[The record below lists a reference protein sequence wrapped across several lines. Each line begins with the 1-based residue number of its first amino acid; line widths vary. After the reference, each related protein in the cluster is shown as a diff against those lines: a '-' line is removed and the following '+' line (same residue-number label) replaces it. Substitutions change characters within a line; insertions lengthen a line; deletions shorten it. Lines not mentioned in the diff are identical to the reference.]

1 MKKQFLLSVVFLF
14 FLGCATSEQ
23 KKAENLARDIDEKML
38 QEEKVTPTRASVRDK
53 QPDHFIQTV
62 GTIVM
67 LPVKQAGKGM
77 GDFIR
82 VMSVVVIEGPV
93 AILQLPFQIVADL
106 FGVVGEF
113 GKALSPPPKPEV
125 K

>member
-1 MKKQFLLSVVFLF
+1 MKKQRLLLVALLF

-23 KKAENLARDIDEKML
+23 KKAENLARDIDQKML
-38 QEEKVTPTRASVRDK
+38 QEEKVAPARASVKDK

-67 LPVKQAGKGM
+67 LPVKQVGKGM
-77 GDFIR
+77 GALLR
-82 VMSVVVIEGPV
+82 VMGKMVVEGPV

-106 FGVVGEF
+106 CGVVGEF